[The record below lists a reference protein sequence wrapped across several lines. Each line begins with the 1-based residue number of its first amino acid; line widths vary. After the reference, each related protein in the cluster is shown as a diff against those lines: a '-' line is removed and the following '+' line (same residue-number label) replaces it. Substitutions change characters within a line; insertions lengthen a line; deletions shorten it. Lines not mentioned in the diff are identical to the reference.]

1 MTVGQ
6 NSVPFKRHALWLSLV
21 FAGLSVSPLH
31 AQDNAATDST
41 PQNGTPQNNNVQR
54 LQQVIVTGTR
64 TSDRTVAES
73 LSPIDVISPQDLAA
87 TGAGDLASALNVLL
101 PSLDFPHTA
110 ITDGN
115 DALRPATLRG
125 LSPDDVLVLV
135 NGKRYHTS
143 SLVNYNYAVG
153 RGSAPVDFNSIPMSA
168 IDHIEVLRDGAAAQ
182 YGSDAIAGVV
192 NIILKGAPGPGKNEI
207 DTYGGIMDKGD
218 GANNGVEGSVAVPL
232 GVASNGASAPGWLR
246 LSFNYQSVM
255 NTNRAANTDP
265 TFNYPP
271 ADIFGTNYPPPTP
284 YNRYGEPAQKI
295 YQAAINFQ
303 YDLSNNAELYGFLD
317 VSDRKV
323 TSNGFWRYWND
334 YDRNV
339 PAVYPDGYLP
349 QIANPTKD
357 YQGVLGIR
365 GKTDGGWHWDLSANY
380 GQNNLQF
387 NVQNS
392 INTNLYYSTGSS
404 PTSFYAGSYATKLFT
419 LDFDANREFDL
430 GFLKNP
436 LSFAWGVEFKRDGYD
451 IGAGDIASWY
461 FNPNTVDP
469 LTGNVYPGGAQV
481 WPGITPNLAGD
492 WTRTNGA
499 VYIDLEN
506 DLTDKLSVGAAGRFE
521 DYNDGI
527 GSVAAGKLS
536 ARYQFTDSFALR
548 GTVSNGF
555 RAPSLAQ
562 MYYSST
568 VTLVENGQLVQ
579 VGTLT
584 PSNPL
589 AVSYGAKPLTPEQ
602 STSISLGSVWQP
614 TQNLS
619 STVDLYRIHVNHQI
633 VYSDQMDNANPNY
646 PQYSEIQ
653 FFLNG
658 ADITSRG
665 ADVVFNYVQD
675 LGGWGNFVGSVSGN
689 YNRISIDR
697 VTDPILFGPYSQA
710 LLTDGTP
717 RTKYVFSGDWNYNH
731 FKLHAD
737 LTRYGEVSEISIDT
751 PQSLLD
757 FGAPSV
763 GQVYPSRWITDL
775 TASYNL
781 REWTFS
787 VGVDN
792 LFNQYPSKVLLAN
805 IAGDEDAADGLQY
818 SSLSPF
824 GFDGRYWF
832 AKVAYNW

>member
-1 MTVGQ
+1 MTVCRKGM
-6 NSVPFKRHALWLSLV
+6 PCKRHALWLSMV
-21 FAGLSVSPLH
+21 FAGLAASSLY
-31 AQDNAATDST
+31 AQDTTSPDGSPQQNSKNA
-41 PQNGTPQNNNVQR
+41 QQ

-64 TSDRTVAES
+64 TTDRTVAES
-73 LSPIDVISPQDLAA
+73 LSPVDVISPQDLAA
-87 TGAGDLASALNVLL
+87 TGQTDLASALNVLL

-192 NIILKGAPGPGKNEI
+192 NIILKGAPGTGKNEV
-207 DTYGGIMDKGD
+207 DAYGGIMDKGD
-218 GANNGVEGSVAVPL
+218 GANNGVEGSMAIPL
-232 GVASNGASAPGWLR
+232 GKAINGASAPGWLR

-255 NTNRAANTDP
+255 DTNRAATTDP
-265 TFNYPP
+265 TVNYPP
-271 ADIFGTNYPPPTP
+271 AVIFGTNYPPPIP
-284 YNRYGEPAQKI
+284 YERYGEPAEKI
-295 YQAAINFQ
+295 YQAVINFQ
-303 YDLSNNAELYGFLD
+303 YDLSNSAELYGFLD
-317 VSDRKV
+317 LSDRTV
-323 TSNGFWRYWND
+323 TSNGFWRFWND
-334 YDRNV
+334 YDNNV
-339 PAVYPDGYLP
+339 PAVYPNGFLP
-349 QIANPTKD
+349 QIVNHTKD
-357 YQGVLGIR
+357 YQGVFGVR
-365 GKTDGGWHWDLSANY
+365 GKAAGWNWDLSANY
-380 GQNNLQF
+380 GENNLQF

-392 INTNLYYSTGSS
+392 INSNLYYSTGSS
-404 PTSFYAGSYATKLFT
+404 PTSFYAGSYTTRLYT
-419 LDFDANREFDL
+419 LDLDASREFDL

-436 LSFAWGVEFKRDGYD
+436 LSFAWGVEFKQDSYG
-451 IGAGDIASWY
+451 IGSGNTASWY
-461 FNPNTVDP
+461 FNPNTIDP
-469 LTGNVYPGGAQV
+469 NTGDVYTGGAQV
-481 WPGITPNLAGD
+481 WPGITPNLAGTWSRD
-492 WTRTNGA
+492 NGA
-499 VYIDLEN
+499 IYVDLEN

-568 VTLVENGQLVQ
+568 VTLVQNGQLVQ

-584 PSNPL
+584 PNNPL

-602 STSISLGSVWQP
+602 STNISLGSVWQP
-614 TQNLS
+614 SNNFN
-619 STVDLYRIHVNHQI
+619 STVDLYQVHVNHQI
-633 VYSDQMDNANPNY
+633 VYSDQMENTNPNY
-646 PQYSEIQ
+646 PQYGEIQ

-658 ADITSRG
+658 ANITSRG
-665 ADVVFNYVQD
+665 ADVVFNGIQD
-675 LGGWGNFVGSVSGN
+675 LGNWGNLVGSVSGN
-689 YNRISIDR
+689 YNRVSIDR
-697 VTDPILFGPYSQA
+697 VTNPMLFGPYSQA

-717 RTKYVFSGDWNYNH
+717 RTKYVVSGDWNYHH

-737 LTRYGEVSEISIDT
+737 VTRYGEVSEISIDT

-763 GQVYPSRWITDL
+763 GQEYAARWITDL
-775 TASYNL
+775 TASYNW
-781 REWTFS
+781 RQWTFS

-792 LFNQYPSKVLLAN
+792 LFNQYPTKVILAN
-805 IAGDEDAADGLQY
+805 IAGDEDAAVGLQY

-832 AKVAYNW
+832 GKIAYNW